1 MTKYYL
7 YYVLIYGGL
16 GAFIP
21 YIVPYLEGSLNLS
34 VSQIGIITS
43 IPSIIGILV
52 VPLWG
57 IITDV
62 TKKDKR
68 ILGICIAINCLIMGL
83 YSSVKLFPILLLVA
97 TLAEAFRYAISPLAD
112 NITTDYCKHNDVN
125 YGFIRSGGSVGFAL
139 VSFLTGQ
146 LIKITANSRIIFLVY
161 IVLFVIS
168 LFVLPFLNSKKYDE
182 EETMKGSTLKRD
194 LKELIKD
201 KSYLWLLV
209 IVICTISISE
219 VTNAYQG
226 LYLIDLGA
234 SQGDIG
240 TLVIFTALPEILFM
254 AKINKLVEKFGYKKV
269 FQIGAIT
276 FLIRWLTCLFATSPT
291 MFILTAPLTALAFSI
306 MLVSYI
312 GYIKEKFSSEIQAT
326 ALTLTSMAIGV
337 SSALIKLPVGLG
349 IDVFGLKVLYILSIV
364 VTFIGFI
371 VCTIKREKAKETK
384 TIG

>member
-34 VSQIGIITS
+34 ATQIGIITS

-57 IITDV
+57 IITDI
-62 TKKDKR
+62 TKKDKK
-68 ILGICIAINCLIMGL
+68 ILGICVAINCLIMGM
-83 YSSVKLFPILLLVA
+83 YSSVKLFPVLLIVA

-112 NITTDYCKHNDVN
+112 NITTDYCKHKNLN
-125 YGFIRSGGSVGFAL
+125 YGIIRSGGSVGFAL
-139 VSFLTGQ
+139 ISFLTGQ
-146 LIKITANSRIIFLVY
+146 LIKVTSNSRIIFLVY
-161 IVLFVIS
+161 IILFVVS
-168 LFVLPFLNSKKYDE
+168 LIVLPFLDSKKYDE
-182 EETMKGSTLKRD
+182 EEKLKGSTMKED

-201 KSYLWLLV
+201 KSYLWLLA

-234 SQGDIG
+234 SEGDIG
-240 TLVIFTALPEILFM
+240 ILVIFTALPEIFFM
-254 AKINKLVEKFGYKKV
+254 SKINSLVLKYGYKKV
-269 FQIGAIT
+269 FKIGILT
-276 FLIRWLTCLFATSPT
+276 FLIRWITCLFATSPM
-291 MFILTAPLTALAFSI
+291 MFILTAPLTALAFST

-312 GYIKEKFSSEIQAT
+312 GYIKDKFSSEIQAT

-337 SSALIKLPVGLG
+337 SSALIKLPVGFG
-349 IDVFGLKVLYILSIV
+349 IDVFGLKTIYILSIV
-364 VTFIGFI
+364 ITCLGFI
-371 VCTIKREKAKETK
+371 VCSVKKENKNEKA
-384 TIG
+384 IG

>member
-34 VSQIGIITS
+34 ATQIGIITS

-57 IITDV
+57 IITDI
-62 TKKDKR
+62 TKKDKK
-68 ILGICIAINCLIMGL
+68 ILGICVAINCLIMGM
-83 YSSVKLFPILLLVA
+83 YSSVKLFPVLLIVA

-112 NITTDYCKHNDVN
+112 NITTDYCKHKNLN
-125 YGFIRSGGSVGFAL
+125 YGIIRSGGSVGFAL

-146 LIKITANSRIIFLVY
+146 LIKVTSDSKIIFLVY
-161 IVLFVIS
+161 IVLFVAS
-168 LFVLPFLNSKKYDE
+168 LIVLPFLDSKKYDGKE
-182 EETMKGSTLKRD
+182 EKLEESTMKKD
-194 LKELIKD
+194 LKELVKD
-201 KSYLWLLV
+201 KSYLWLLA

-234 SQGDIG
+234 SAGDIG
-240 TLVIFTALPEILFM
+240 ILVIFTALPEIFFM
-254 AKINKLVEKFGYKKV
+254 SKINGLVLKYGYKKV
-269 FQIGAIT
+269 FKIGTLT
-276 FLIRWLTCLFATSPT
+276 FLVRWMTCLFATSPI

-306 MLVSYI
+306 MLVAYI
-312 GYIKEKFSSEIQAT
+312 GYIKDKFSSEIQAT
-326 ALTLTSMAIGV
+326 ALTLTSMAIGI

-349 IDVFGLKVLYILSIV
+349 IDVFGLKTIYILSIV
-364 VTFIGFI
+364 ITCLGFV
-371 VCTIKREKAKETK
+371 VCSVKKEIKVKKL
-384 TIG
+384 

>member
-21 YIVPYLEGSLNLS
+21 YIVPYLEGSLGLS
-34 VSQIGIITS
+34 VAQIGIITS

-68 ILGICIAINCLIMGL
+68 ILGICIAINCVIMGM

-112 NITTDYCKHNDVN
+112 NITTDYCKHNNIN
-125 YGFIRSGGSVGFAL
+125 YGIIRSGGSVGFAL
-139 VSFLTGQ
+139 ISFLTGQ
-146 LIKITANSRIIFLVY
+146 LIKVTSNSRIIFLVY
-161 IVLFVIS
+161 IVLFVAS
-168 LFVLPFLNSKKYDE
+168 LLVLPFLNSKKYDE
-182 EETMKGSTLKRD
+182 VEKMEGSTLKKD

-201 KSYLWLLV
+201 KSYLWLLA

-240 TLVIFTALPEILFM
+240 TLVIFTALPEIFFM
-254 AKINKLVEKFGYKKV
+254 AKINKLVLKYGYKKV
-269 FQIGAIT
+269 FKIGILT
-276 FLIRWLTCLFATSPT
+276 FLLRWITCLFATSPT

-306 MLVSYI
+306 MLVAYI

-326 ALTLTSMAIGV
+326 ALTITSMAIGI
-337 SSALIKLPVGLG
+337 SSAVIKLPVGLG
-349 IDVFGLKVLYILSIV
+349 IDVFGLEILYIISIV
-364 VTFIGFI
+364 ITIIGFI
-371 VCTIKREKAKETK
+371 VCSIKKEDSNKTK

>member
-1 MTKYYL
+1 MLKYYL
-7 YYVLIYGGL
+7 YYVLVYGGL

-34 VSQIGIITS
+34 VTQIGIITS

-57 IITDV
+57 IITDI
-62 TKKDKR
+62 TKKDKK
-68 ILGICIAINCLIMGL
+68 ILGICVAINCLIMGM
-83 YSSVKLFPILLLVA
+83 YSSVKLFPVLIIVA
-97 TLAEAFRYAISPLAD
+97 TVAEAFRYAISPLAD
-112 NITTDYCKHNDVN
+112 NITTDYCKHKNLN
-125 YGFIRSGGSVGFAL
+125 YGIIRSGGSVGFAL

-146 LIKITANSRIIFLVY
+146 LIKITSNSRIIFLVY
-161 IVLFVIS
+161 IILFVIS
-168 LFVLPFLNSKKYDE
+168 LVVLPFLDSKKYDGKE
-182 EETMKGSTLKRD
+182 DKLEGSTMKKD

-201 KSYLWLLV
+201 KSYLWLLA

-240 TLVIFTALPEILFM
+240 ILVIFTALPEIFFM
-254 AKINKLVEKFGYKKV
+254 SKINGLVLKYGYKKV
-269 FQIGAIT
+269 FKIGILT
-276 FLIRWLTCLFATSPT
+276 FLVRWMTCLFATSPM
-291 MFILTAPLTALAFSI
+291 MFIFTAPLTALAFSI
-306 MLVSYI
+306 MLVAYI

-326 ALTLTSMAIGV
+326 ALTLTSMAIGI

-349 IDVFGLKVLYILSIV
+349 IDMFGLNTIYILSIV
-364 VTFIGFI
+364 ITCLGFI
-371 VCTIKREKAKETK
+371 ICIIKKENKSIKA
-384 TIG
+384 IG

>member
-1 MTKYYL
+1 MIKYYL

-62 TKKDKR
+62 TKQDKK
-68 ILGICIAINCLIMGL
+68 ILGICVAINCIIMGM
-83 YSSVKLFPILLLVA
+83 YSSVKLFPILLVVA

-112 NITTDYCKHNDVN
+112 NITTDYCKHKNLN
-125 YGFIRSGGSVGFAL
+125 YGIIRSGGSVGFAL

-146 LIKITANSRIIFLVY
+146 LIKVTANSRIIFLVY
-161 IVLFVIS
+161 IVLFVLS
-168 LFVLPFLNSKKYDE
+168 LLVLPFLSSKKYDDNGKME
-182 EETMKGSTLKRD
+182 GSTLRKD

-226 LYLIDLGA
+226 LYLIELGA

-240 TLVIFTALPEILFM
+240 ILVIFTALPEIFFM
-254 AKINKLVEKFGYKKV
+254 SKINTLVSKYGYKKV
-269 FQIGAIT
+269 FKIGTLT

-306 MLVSYI
+306 MLVAYI

-326 ALTLTSMAIGV
+326 ALTITSMAIGI
-337 SSALIKLPVGLG
+337 SSAVIKLPVGIG
-349 IDVFGLKVLYILSIV
+349 IDVFGLKTIYILSIV
-364 VTFIGFI
+364 ITCIGFI
-371 VCTIKREKAKETK
+371 LCSIKKEDNNKIK